1 MILNSY
7 SPELPIPLFFFFFL
21 AHLLSRA
28 AQAAITKYNRLD
40 ILINEIFLR
49 VLESGKVPGQVLA
62 DLALGESPPPGR

>member
-1 MILNSY
+1 MVLILNSY
-7 SPELPIPLFFFFFL
+7 SPELPIPLFFL

-62 DLALGESPPPGR
+62 DLVLGESLPPGR